1 MEKRAIWSS
10 TLFFIAA
17 LTISTVNIGYAKE
30 LVNQRERV
38 TVPVDDADL
47 SSIGATMPYV
57 RYDSSEANIGGG
69 AELKTSEHWALE
81 EIASQA
87 SNQSYISLPNDGAY
101 AEWTVNISGK
111 GIAMRYTMPDV
122 ASGLGQD
129 GAIDVYVNDKK
140 VKTVDLTSYYMW
152 QYMEGN
158 PNDVPGKGTACFAFD
173 EVHFALDKSLEPGD
187 RICIRSSGVN
197 DLVYGVDFLE
207 IEEIEAPI
215 AQPENSYSII
225 DYGAVPDDG
234 EDDYE
239 AIVACIA
246 DANDKGKDVYI
257 PEGTYHINQIWSLK
271 AIDMKITGAGMWY
284 TNIQFTNSKP
294 QSGGIDGAD
303 NGNVSNVEFCN
314 MYINSKLRSRYD
326 EKAVYKCFMG
336 TFGENSYIHDI
347 WEEHFECGFWIADY
361 NEPVDYS
368 DGIVIAN
375 CRIRNNFADG
385 VNFCQGTSN
394 SVVYNCSVRNNGD
407 DGLAVWNNDYL
418 SAKDSVNN
426 VFCYNTIEFSWRAGA
441 IAIYGGDGH
450 EIYNNYIRD
459 SFMASGIHLNTTFSG
474 YKFDNTQNIHFANNI
489 IVRCGTSCDSWGS
502 ELAAVDIIG
511 DVKNIVFDNTR
522 IYSTQHD
529 GVRVGDNISGVIF
542 NDLYIYGAGI
552 DGNRPDKISVP
563 HRGAAIMNFGGNA
576 SITVNNLYLRNIA
589 NTNGNFLIKEEG
601 IQINNMVDE
610 GNIGYQIPNYP
621 NAHVQ
626 KEEIEEP
633 LEIGD
638 ADISPDT
645 CEIPDI
651 IVTDI
656 LWEPSKAVEG
666 EQIVFSAVIKNQ
678 GNGMAPEGI
687 VNGVQFQVDGHCV
700 VWSDTDTTQLK
711 PGESVTVTAN
721 SGPTG
726 SAVWSAVE
734 GNHTILAW
742 VNDTARYAESD
753 MQNNQFTKE
762 LNITAE
768 DGVKDEMLSGGN
780 EAEDEEEHETSTDD
794 EEIDQTGSLST
805 FVVVMVIILL
815 VIGLTM
821 VYLRKRR
828 NQNKG

>member
-1 MEKRAIWSS
+1 MKIRKKAICGALLSIIALAVS
-10 TLFFIAA
+10 T
-17 LTISTVNIGYAKE
+17 TDNVYAKE
-30 LVNQRERV
+30 TAGQKKEL
-38 TVPVDDADL
+38 TVPIANADL
-47 SSIGATMPYV
+47 SAIGADMPYV
-57 RYDSSEANIGGG
+57 RYDSSEAELGGG
-69 AELKTSEHWALE
+69 AELKTSEHWDLE

-87 SNQSYISLPNDGAY
+87 SNQSYISLPEDGAY
-101 AEWTVNISGK
+101 AEWTADTGGK
-111 GIAMRYTMPDV
+111 GVVMRYTMPDV
-122 ASGLGQD
+122 ASGLGQE
-129 GAIDVYVNDKK
+129 GAIDIYVNDKK

-152 QYMEGN
+152 QYMDGN

-173 EVHFALDKSLEPGD
+173 EVHFVLDQSLEPGD
-187 RICIRSSGVN
+187 RIRIQSFGAN

-207 IEEIEAPI
+207 IEEIEMPI
-215 AQPENSYSII
+215 EQPENAYSII

-239 AIVACIA
+239 AIIACIA
-246 DANDKGKDVYI
+246 DADEKGKDVYI
-257 PEGTYHINQIWSLK
+257 PEGTYHIDRIWALH
-271 AIDMKITGAGMWY
+271 ATDMKITGAGMWY

-361 NEPVDYS
+361 NEPVDYT
-368 DGIVIAN
+368 DGIMIAN

-394 SVVYNCSVRNNGD
+394 SAVYNCSIRNNGD

-418 SAKDSVNN
+418 SAKDTVNN

-474 YKFDNTQNIHFANNI
+474 YKFNNTQNIHFSNNI

-511 DVKNIVFDNTR
+511 DVKNIVFDNTY
-522 IYSTQHD
+522 IYSAQHD
-529 GVRVGDNISGVIF
+529 GVRVGDNISGVVF
-542 NDLYIYGAGI
+542 NDLYIWGAGI

-576 SITVNNLYLRNIA
+576 SLAVNNLYLRNIA
-589 NTNGNFLIKEEG
+589 NTNSVFLIKEEG
-601 IQINNMVDE
+601 IQINNTVDE

-621 NAHVQ
+621 NAQVQ
-626 KEEIEEP
+626 KEETEEP

-638 ADISPDT
+638 ADLSPDN

-656 LWEPSKAVEG
+656 LWEPAEAVEG
-666 EQIVFSAVIKNQ
+666 EDIIFSAVIKNQ
-678 GNGMAPEGI
+678 GNGMTPEGI

-726 SAVWSAVE
+726 SAVWTAAE
-734 GNHTILAW
+734 GGHTILAW

-753 MQNNQFTKE
+753 MQNNQFTKDMKIAAKISE
-762 LNITAE
+762 EDSAAYSEADAEKNKTGNLITYTIVMA
-768 DGVKDEMLSGGN
+768 
-780 EAEDEEEHETSTDD
+780 
-794 EEIDQTGSLST
+794 
-805 FVVVMVIILL
+805 VVLAAA
-815 VIGLTM
+815 GLA
-821 VYLRKRR
+821 VVRLRK
-828 NQNKG
+828 